1 MKNMWELFLELRELM
16 EDNDRA
22 ILRHGTTRDV
32 NEKCRLDIEIDRRTA
47 KILEIK
53 RKLENIEV

>member
-16 EDNDRA
+16 EDNERA
-22 ILRHGTTRDV
+22 VLRHSTTRDV
-32 NEKCRLDIEIDRRTA
+32 NEKNRLGIEIDRRHS

-53 RKLENIEV
+53 HKLEKIEV